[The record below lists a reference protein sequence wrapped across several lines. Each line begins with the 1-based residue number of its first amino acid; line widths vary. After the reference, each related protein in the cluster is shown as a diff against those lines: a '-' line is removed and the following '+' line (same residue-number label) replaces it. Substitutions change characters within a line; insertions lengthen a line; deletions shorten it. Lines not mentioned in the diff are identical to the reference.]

1 VPGLAAQVERYNLVI
16 AIGGVAVR
24 VNTADADFLAML
36 EERYAGFVLAET
48 SGDAGVEFDFDVELA
63 TPALANPDADVSVTY
78 RSGRWFM
85 ERCDFR
91 AEWDPAS
98 RRGWIRQSV
107 NPYSIDAV
115 LRIVHTLVLA
125 GQGGFLLHSASAI
138 RNGKAFLFAGVSG
151 AGKTTISR
159 LAPADATLLTD
170 EISYVR
176 KLDASNE
183 STSEKNSSQRSA
195 GYVAFGTPFTGE
207 LAKLGENT
215 SAPVAALY
223 LLAQGP
229 ENRIDPVSAADAG
242 RELLANMLFFAED
255 QELVCSA
262 FQAACD
268 FVHDVPVC
276 RLTFVPDA
284 RVWEMIG

>member
-1 VPGLAAQVERYNLVI
+1 MPVAAQVDRYSLVI
-16 AIGGVAVR
+16 AIGGMPVR
-24 VNTADADFLAML
+24 VNTTDADFLEML
-36 EERYAGFVLAET
+36 QCRYAGFVSE
-48 SGDAGVEFDFDVELA
+48 SQESEFTFDVELA
-63 TPALANPDADVSVTY
+63 PPAFADPDVDVRVTQ
-78 RSGRWFM
+78 RSGHWFM
-85 ERCDFR
+85 ERGDFQ
-91 AEWDPAS
+91 AEWEPAT
-98 RRGWIRQSV
+98 RTGTIRQSA

-125 GQGGFLLHSASAI
+125 RQGGFLLHSASAV

-176 KLDASNE
+176 KLGSD
-183 STSEKNSSQRSA
+183 
-195 GYVAFGTPFTGE
+195 YVAFGTPFTGE

-229 ENRIDPVSAADAG
+229 ENRIEPVGAADAG

-255 QELVCSA
+255 QEMVHWA

-268 FVHDVPVC
+268 FVDRVPVY

-284 RVWEMIG
+284 RVWEMIR

>member
-1 VPGLAAQVERYNLVI
+1 MPGLAAQVERYSVVI
-16 AIGGVAVR
+16 AIGGIPIR
-24 VNTADADFLAML
+24 VNTTDPDFLELLQNRYSGFVAA
-36 EERYAGFVLAET
+36 EERAEL
-48 SGDAGVEFDFDVELA
+48 EFDVELA
-63 TPALANPDADVSVTY
+63 PVPSFVDPESELSVTH
-78 RSGRWFM
+78 RSGRWLLQ
-85 ERCDFR
+85 RGNFR
-91 AEWDPAS
+91 AEWNPATRHGS
-98 RRGWIRQSV
+98 IVQTA
-107 NPYSIDAV
+107 NPYSIDAL

-125 GQGGFLLHSASAI
+125 RQGGFLLHSASAI

-176 KLDASNE
+176 K
-183 STSEKNSSQRSA
+183 QGA
-195 GYVAFGTPFTGE
+195 GYVAYGTPFTGE
-207 LAKLGENT
+207 LAKLGENA

-229 ENRIDPVSAADAG
+229 ENRIEPVSVSDAG

-255 QELVCSA
+255 QEMVHCA

-268 FVHDVPVC
+268 FVDRVPVR

-284 RVWEMIG
+284 RVWEMIR

>member
-1 VPGLAAQVERYNLVI
+1 VPGLAVQVERYNVVI
-16 AIGGVAVR
+16 AIGGIPVR
-24 VNTADADFLAML
+24 LNTTDADFLEL
-36 EERYAGFVLAET
+36 LQKRYDGFVSEEDFT
-48 SGDAGVEFDFDVELA
+48 EYDFDVDLTPPTFTGADTGVRA
-63 TPALANPDADVSVTY
+63 TYS
-78 RSGRWFM
+78 SGRWLLQ
-85 ERCDFR
+85 RGDFR
-91 AEWDPAS
+91 AEWEPAT
-98 RRGWIRQSV
+98 RRGTIHQTAS
-107 NPYSIDAV
+107 PYSIDAV

-125 GQGGFLLHSASAI
+125 KQGGFLLHSASAI

-176 KLDASNE
+176 KQNDGE
-183 STSEKNSSQRSA
+183 
-195 GYVAFGTPFTGE
+195 YVAYGTPFTGE
-207 LAKLGENT
+207 LAKLGENA

-229 ENRIDPVSAADAG
+229 ENRIDPVTESDAG

-255 QELVCSA
+255 QEMVQCA

-268 FVHDVPVC
+268 FVHRVPVH
-276 RLTFVPDA
+276 RLTFVPNA
-284 RVWEMIG
+284 RVWDLIG

>member
-1 VPGLAAQVERYNLVI
+1 VVI
-16 AIGGVAVR
+16 AIGGVPVR
-24 VNTADADFLAML
+24 VNTADPDFLDML
-36 EERYAGFVLAET
+36 QDRYAGFVSDETLA
-48 SGDAGVEFDFDVELA
+48 EFDFDVDLA
-63 TPALANPDADVSVTY
+63 APAFADPEADVSVTQ

-85 ERCDFR
+85 ERGDFR
-91 AEWDPAS
+91 AEWNPATRTGS
-98 RRGWIRQSV
+98 IRQSA

-125 GQGGFLLHSASAI
+125 RQGGFLLHSASAI

-176 KLDASNE
+176 RLGED
-183 STSEKNSSQRSA
+183 
-195 GYVAFGTPFTGE
+195 YVAFGTPFTGE
-207 LAKLGENT
+207 LAKLGENR

-223 LLAQGP
+223 LLAQGR
-229 ENRIDPVSAADAG
+229 ENRVEPVGASDAG
-242 RELLANMLFFAED
+242 RELLANTLFFAED
-255 QELVCSA
+255 QELVHWA

-268 FVHDVPVC
+268 FVHRVPVY
-276 RLTFVPDA
+276 RLTFMPDA
-284 RVWEMIG
+284 RVWEMIR

>member
-1 VPGLAAQVERYNLVI
+1 VI

-24 VNTADADFLAML
+24 VNTTDADFLEML
-36 EERYAGFVLAET
+36 ENRYAGFISEEA
-48 SGDAGVEFDFDVELA
+48 AEFDFDVDLVV
-63 TPALANPDADVSVTY
+63 PAFADRDADVSVTQ

-85 ERCDFR
+85 ERGDFR
-91 AEWDPAS
+91 AEWSPAA
-98 RRGWIRQSV
+98 RTGTIHQSA

-125 GQGGFLLHSASAI
+125 RQGGFLLHAASAI
-138 RNGKAFLFAGVSG
+138 RNGKAYLFAGVSG

-176 KLDASNE
+176 KVD
-183 STSEKNSSQRSA
+183 A

-215 SAPVAALY
+215 SAPIAALY
-223 LLAQGP
+223 LLAKGQ
-229 ENRIDPVSAADAG
+229 ENRIERVSVGDAG
-242 RELLANMLFFAED
+242 RELLANVLFFAED
-255 QELVCSA
+255 SELVHCL

-268 FVHDVPVC
+268 FVHRVPVY

-284 RVWEMIG
+284 RVWEMIR

>member
-1 VPGLAAQVERYNLVI
+1 MDLSPLAF
-16 AIGGVAVR
+16 
-24 VNTADADFLAML
+24 AD
-36 EERYAGFVLAET
+36 
-48 SGDAGVEFDFDVELA
+48 
-63 TPALANPDADVSVTY
+63 PDADVSVTY
-78 RSGRWFM
+78 RSGRWLHGARRFP
-85 ERCDFR
+85 RRVGAGRR
-91 AEWDPAS
+91 ARAGFTSPRTRTRSTPFCAS
-98 RRGWIRQSV
+98 CIRWCW
-107 NPYSIDAV
+107 PGRAD
-115 LRIVHTLVLA
+115 
-125 GQGGFLLHSASAI
+125 FLLHSASAI

-176 KLDASNE
+176 KLN
-183 STSEKNSSQRSA
+183 SED

-207 LAKLGENT
+207 LAKLGENA

-229 ENRIDPVSAADAG
+229 ENRIEPVAAADAG

-255 QELVCSA
+255 QEMVHWA

-268 FVHDVPVC
+268 FVHRVPVY

>member
-1 VPGLAAQVERYNLVI
+1 VPGLATSIERYSVVI
-16 AIGGVAVR
+16 AIGGVPVR
-24 VNTADADFLAML
+24 VNTTDADFLEML
-36 EERYAGFVLAET
+36 QDRYAGFVSPEGYA
-48 SGDAGVEFDFDVELA
+48 EFDFDVDLA
-63 TPALANPDADVSVTY
+63 APAFPDPDAEVSVTH

-85 ERCDFR
+85 RRGDFH
-91 AEWDPAS
+91 AEWEPATG
-98 RRGWIRQSV
+98 RGQIRQSA

-125 GQGGFLLHSASAI
+125 RQGGFLLHSASAI

-176 KLDASNE
+176 KDVRKYVRKHARKLDD
-183 STSEKNSSQRSA
+183 STTGE

-229 ENRIDPVSAADAG
+229 ENRIDPVAAADAG

-255 QELVCSA
+255 QEMVHWA

-268 FVHDVPVC
+268 FVHRVPVY

>member
-1 VPGLAAQVERYNLVI
+1 MIDVATQIERSSVII

-24 VNTADADFLAML
+24 VHTTDADFLAML
-36 EERYAGFVLAET
+36 EDRYAGFVTAENAT
-48 SGDAGVEFDFDVELA
+48 DANAEFDFDVDLA
-63 TPALANPDADVSVTY
+63 PPSFADPDADVSVAY
-78 RSGRWFM
+78 RAGRWFM
-85 ERCDFR
+85 QRGDFR
-91 AEWDPAS
+91 AELDPAS
-98 RRGWIRQSV
+98 RRGRIRQSA

-115 LRIVHTLVLA
+115 LRITHTLVLA
-125 GQGGFLLHSASAI
+125 QRGGFLLHSASAI

-159 LAPADATLLTD
+159 LAPPDATLLTD

-176 KLDASNE
+176 KMNDAATGDS
-183 STSEKNSSQRSA
+183 
-195 GYVAFGTPFTGE
+195 YVAFGTPFTGE

-229 ENRIDPVSAADAG
+229 ENRIDPVTTSDAG
-242 RELLANMLFFAED
+242 RELLANMLFFVED
-255 QELVCSA
+255 SEMVHSA

-268 FVHDVPVC
+268 FVSRVPVH
-276 RLTFVPDA
+276 RLTFMPDA

>member
-1 VPGLAAQVERYNLVI
+1 MPGLATQVERYSVVI

-24 VNTADADFLAML
+24 VNTTDLNFLDLLHA
-36 EERYAGFVLAET
+36 RYAGFVSAET
-48 SGDAGVEFDFDVELA
+48 RAEFDFDVDLA
-63 TPALANPDADVSVTY
+63 PPAFAHPDADVSLTH

-85 ERCDFR
+85 ERGDFR
-91 AEWDPAS
+91 AEWTPATGT
-98 RRGWIRQSV
+98 GWIRQSA

-125 GQGGFLLHSASAI
+125 RQGGFLLHAASAI
-138 RNGKAFLFAGVSG
+138 RHGKAFLFAGVSG

-176 KLDASNE
+176 RLAVPGQGE
-183 STSEKNSSQRSA
+183 A
-195 GYVAFGTPFTGE
+195 YVAFGTPFTGE

-215 SAPVAALY
+215 SAPVAAVY

-229 ENRIDPVSAADAG
+229 ENRIEALGKAEAG

-255 QELVCSA
+255 QEMVHGA

-268 FVHDVPVC
+268 FVHRVPVY
-276 RLTFVPDA
+276 RLTFVPDT
-284 RVWEMIG
+284 RVWEMIGA

>member
-1 VPGLAAQVERYNLVI
+1 VPGIATQIDRYSVVI
-16 AIGGVAVR
+16 AVGGLAVR
-24 VNTADADFLAML
+24 LNTTDSDFLEL
-36 EERYAGFVLAET
+36 LQNRYAGFLSESERAEFHFEIDLVPPDLANR
-48 SGDAGVEFDFDVELA
+48 DAGV
-63 TPALANPDADVSVTY
+63 SVTC
-78 RSGRWFM
+78 RSGRWLM
-85 ERCDFR
+85 TRGDFR
-91 AEWDPAS
+91 AEWSPAT
-98 RRGWIRQSV
+98 RTGTIRQTA
-107 NPYSIDAV
+107 NPYSIDCV

-125 GQGGFLLHSASAI
+125 KQDGFLLHAASAI

-176 KLDASNE
+176 KLDD
-183 STSEKNSSQRSA
+183 R
-195 GYVAFGTPFTGE
+195 YIAFGTPFTGE

-229 ENRIDPVSAADAG
+229 ENRIEPVAVADAG
-242 RELLANMLFFAED
+242 RGLLANMLFFAED
-255 QELVCSA
+255 QEMVHWA

-268 FVHDVPVC
+268 FVDRLPVYK
-276 RLTFVPDA
+276 LTFVPDA
-284 RVWEMIG
+284 RVWEMIGVE

>member
-1 VPGLAAQVERYNLVI
+1 VPELASQIEHYSLVI
-16 AIGGVAVR
+16 AIGDIPVQLHTT
-24 VNTADADFLAML
+24 NADFLTML
-36 EERYAGFVLAET
+36 QDRYAGFVSKERYAKY
-48 SGDAGVEFDFDVELA
+48 DFDVVLGPQELA
-63 TPALANPDADVSVTY
+63 GRDVDLSVTH
-78 RSGRWFM
+78 RSGQWLL
-85 ERCDFR
+85 ERGDFL
-91 AEWDPAS
+91 AKWDPLA
-98 RRGWIRQSV
+98 RRGSISQTA

-125 GQGGFLLHSASAI
+125 EQGGFLLHSASVI

-159 LAPADATLLTD
+159 LAPADATILTD

-176 KLDASNE
+176 RQDE
-183 STSEKNSSQRSA
+183 

-215 SAPVAALY
+215 SAPLAALY

-229 ENRIDPVSAADAG
+229 ENRIEPVAAADAG
-242 RELLANMLFFAED
+242 RELLANMLFFAGD
-255 QELVCSA
+255 QKMVHRA
-262 FQAACD
+262 FQGGCD
-268 FVHDVPVC
+268 FVGRVPVY

-284 RVWEMIG
+284 RVWEMIQ